1 VISFVGAGPGAP
13 DLITLRGA
21 RRLAAADVVVWAASL
36 VPEAVLDGCRVGV
49 ELHDSKSMTLQQVCD
64 VFARHQDE
72 TAIVRLH
79 SGDPTIYSAVAE
91 QVAWCRANDRSFEI
105 VPGVSSMSAT
115 AAAAGCELTVPG
127 VSQSVVLT
135 RLAGGT
141 QRSVPERE
149 TIRLFAAAGAT
160 MAVFLSVAHVDR
172 LAHELVADGSGYD
185 AETPVVIGHRVSQ
198 PDEQL
203 LVSTI
208 GGMTEA
214 VRAAGFEATTMFLIG
229 PALDGAGGLCSHVY
243 SPDYTTRFRAAT
255 GDGR

>member
-21 RRLAAADVVVWAASL
+21 QRLAAADVVVWAASL
-36 VPEAVLDGCRVGV
+36 VPEAVLDGCREGV
-49 ELHDSKSMTLQQVCD
+49 ELHDSRSMTLQEVCD
-64 VFARHQDE
+64 VFARHSDE

-79 SGDPTIYSAVAE
+79 SGDPTVYSAVAE
-91 QVAWCRANDRSFEI
+91 QVAWCRANHRSFEI

-149 TIRLFAAAGAT
+149 TIRRFAAAGAT
-160 MAVFLSVAHVDR
+160 MAVYLSVAHVER
-172 LAHELVADGSGYD
+172 LAAELVAEGSGYD
-185 AETPVVIGHRVSQ
+185 AETAVVIGHRISQ

-203 LVSTI
+203 IVSTV
-208 GGMTEA
+208 GGMADA
-214 VRAAGFEATTMFLIG
+214 VHAAGFEATTMFLIG
-229 PALDGAGGLCSHVY
+229 PALDGAGELCSHVY
-243 SPDYTTRFRAAT
+243 SPGYTTRFRAAR
-255 GDGR
+255 GGVE